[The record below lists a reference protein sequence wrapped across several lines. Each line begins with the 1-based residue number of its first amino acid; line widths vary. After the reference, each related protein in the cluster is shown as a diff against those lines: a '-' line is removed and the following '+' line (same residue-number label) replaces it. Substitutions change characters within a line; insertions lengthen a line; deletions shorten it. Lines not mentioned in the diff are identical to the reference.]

1 MRLRREPEMDPSTRR
16 ELEALDAALAGQPV
30 DPRDEEL
37 ASLAV
42 ALREE
47 RPLSR
52 PEFALD
58 LDLRVRDGFP
68 VAETAQPRPR
78 GRRGASGALGLALG
92 TAASLFIV
100 ATAVLTTGVLDP
112 GGDGSPAVLR
122 SAIHQHAGRRRGGA
136 AALQRGGGASAHPDI
151 APTAAPSERRVAT
164 SGAQTREM
172 ERAASL
178 TLATPRDRIEDT
190 ADGSDQGHGS
200 PRRLRDVLQ
209 RLGRARG

>member
-47 RPLSR
+47 RPLPR

-68 VAETAQPRPR
+68 AAEAASPAARA
-78 GRRGASGALGLALG
+78 ASGARLPAPLGAG
-92 TAASLFIV
+92 ARHGRI
-100 ATAVLTTGVLDP
+100 AVH
-112 GGDGSPAVLR
+112 R
-122 SAIHQHAGRRRGGA
+122 
-136 AALQRGGGASAHPDI
+136 
-151 APTAAPSERRVAT
+151 
-164 SGAQTREM
+164 
-172 ERAASL
+172 
-178 TLATPRDRIEDT
+178 RDRP
-190 ADGSDQGHGS
+190 AHVRA
-200 PRRLRDVLQ
+200 P
-209 RLGRARG
+209 GRGQ

>member
-47 RPLSR
+47 RPLPR

-68 VAETAQPRPR
+68 AAEDAATGRAPEAGCSPSAAAGRWRSARPR
-78 GRRGASGALGLALG
+78 RCSSSR
-92 TAASLFIV
+92 
-100 ATAVLTTGVLDP
+100 
-112 GGDGSPAVLR
+112 
-122 SAIHQHAGRRRGGA
+122 
-136 AALQRGGGASAHPDI
+136 
-151 APTAAPSERRVAT
+151 
-164 SGAQTREM
+164 
-172 ERAASL
+172 
-178 TLATPRDRIEDT
+178 PRC
-190 ADGSDQGHGS
+190 
-200 PRRLRDVLQ
+200 
-209 RLGRARG
+209 